1 MIPFLTA
8 ELSEDDFQELVMICY
23 QTQAV
28 SKRDFDLRAAS
39 AIRAYFS
46 SRKAECIRSKRNLS
60 LDQCIGESKVPVSEW
75 LNLSEQIE

>member
-1 MIPFLTA
+1 MIPFLKA

-23 QTQAV
+23 QTQAA
-28 SKRDFDLRAAS
+28 SNRNFDMRAAS
-39 AIRAYFS
+39 AMRAYFS

-75 LNLSEQIE
+75 LNLSDRME